1 MIDGDGTGSNAPPTV
16 WVMFKPDMVKNTF
29 IHYEEETSAAS
40 PLKRTMSD
48 PSDLSKQ
55 SVDRLT
61 RSWSK
66 GQTDCGLDGDFNSE
80 EPSTIEGSSQCE
92 GRDAVSWAAVSCAQG
107 LELSDINDMRSSSF
121 GAPDLSWSEDEEEQ
135 AEGACKPCRW
145 NKGLEYI
152 TISETLGS
160 SSGDGCAS
168 VPGASWSVGAD
179 GHEQGTC
186 KPCGWNWK
194 PGGCSKGATCE
205 FCHVCGPD
213 AMKIKKKKRM
223 ERLGRIKAKQG
234 QIDYHGMSNNS
245 SSKSWTRRTQQ
256 AYLSQVRS
264 PIACSSL
271 ESWEVPTSPPAS
283 SLRWSAA
290 TTWGQTGTQEG
301 GFISWRADTAAEFAT
316 QSGPSFM
323 HISPSEGD
331 HAQPSQPDS
340 PLLLRLAPLL
350 SAEFS

>member
-1 MIDGDGTGSNAPPTV
+1 MNLLYGEGSAKDAV
-16 WVMFKPDMVKNTF
+16 LVKNTF
-29 IHYEEETSAAS
+29 LHIGAGMKT
-40 PLKRTMSD
+40 PTPMKRSMSD
-48 PSDLSKQ
+48 PGDPSRLSSDRQ
-55 SVDRLT
+55 RT
-61 RSWSK
+61 SWPNEQA
-66 GQTDCGLDGDFNSE
+66 GCELDGSFSGE
-80 EPSTIEGSSQCE
+80 MPSTSEGSSKCE
-92 GRDAVSWAAVSCAQG
+92 EQDVPSWTSESSAQG
-107 LELSDINDMRSSSF
+107 LELSNISEMPGRAF
-121 GAPDLSWSEDEEEQ
+121 GDGNVVPELSWFEEGEE
-135 AEGACKPCRW
+135 AHEERACGW
-145 NKGLEYI
+145 NWDVKYI
-152 TISETLGS
+152 DLSETLS
-160 SSGDGCAS
+160 SSLGYDGA